1 LGNLSAEVGS
11 PSVIKR
17 VSRTNL
23 NIGSNRGSQP
33 LCFLYLFERAGEGVV
48 SDSYS
53 PQTGELLSAMSQL
66 AHVLAVEWVGVYN
79 GTVISRLCSAHS

>member
-1 LGNLSAEVGS
+1 MGNLYTGGFTLGDQKGIPNESEHR
-11 PSVIKR
+11 KH
-17 VSRTNL
+17 
-23 NIGSNRGSQP
+23 RGSEP
-33 LCFLYLFERAGEGVV
+33 LCFLYLFERAGEGVL

-53 PQTGELLSAMSQL
+53 QQTGELLSAMSQL